1 MAHDHVPNFV
11 GASDN
16 DLAVPSKS
24 ARPHRVKI
32 MPEAYNWCSFAY
44 ISDTIFIDA
53 IFLEELD
60 EHMYGKIHEEI
71 PTTYRNITGRRARM
85 NSWRSLLIAH
95 PIDFESG
102 GYFSLLTTVHL

>member
-60 EHMYGKIHEEI
+60 E
-71 PTTYRNITGRRARM
+71 TYVRK
-85 NSWRSLLIAH
+85 NSRGDTDYLSQYNWPKS
-95 PIDFESG
+95 
-102 GYFSLLTTVHL
+102 